1 MGDTMLQEII
11 TSEKTAFLAHCQKV
25 RGLSNNSVCA
35 YEQDIGAFLAFARQG
50 DHEHALNGQV
60 VLGYLDHLKLER
72 NHKHATI
79 RRRLVTLRA
88 FATWLRKV
96 GHIGE
101 DPFAGLEIDL
111 RPPKRLP
118 RPVEWV
124 DVRTMLKGECGA
136 LSTASSGIPAL
147 SSELHTQSRTTAL
160 AIKLMVSTGVR
171 VGELTQIKLSNI
183 SNDGYRIR
191 IHGKGS
197 KERNVYIGNLDLR
210 AELQHIKWQA
220 SRIEHVGDYLLLN
233 NYRRRLTEQALRR
246 RLRILAQACNLD
258 TRVTPHRFR
267 HSAATF
273 LIEEGVDIRF
283 VQRLLGHASIATTE
297 IYTRVSDTALMRA
310 INNADTLGKMLSEF
324 T

>member
-1 MGDTMLQEII
+1 MLQDIV
-11 TSEKTAFLAHCQKV
+11 TSEKTAFLAHCRKV

-35 YEQDIGAFLAFARQG
+35 YEQDIAAFLAFIRQG
-50 DHEHALNGQV
+50 DQKHALNGQL
-60 VLGYLDHLKLER
+60 VLDYLDHLKRER

-88 FATWLRKV
+88 FATWLRKAGRV
-96 GHIGE
+96 GE

-111 RPPKRLP
+111 RPPNRLP

-124 DVRTMLKGECGA
+124 DVRTMLKADGGT
-136 LSTASSGIPAL
+136 LSTASSGMPAF
-147 SSELHTQSRTTAL
+147 SSELHPLSRTTGL

-210 AELQHIKWQA
+210 TELQHIKWQA
-220 SRIEHVGDYLLLN
+220 SRIEHDGDYPASQQPSTTPDKRSGGGFEFLHKP
-233 NYRRRLTEQALRR
+233 A
-246 RLRILAQACNLD
+246 ILIP
-258 TRVTPHRFR
+258 RVTPHRFR

>member
-1 MGDTMLQEII
+1 MLQDII
-11 TSEKTAFLAHCQKV
+11 TTEGNAFLAHCRQV
-25 RGLSNNSVCA
+25 RGLSNNTVSA
-35 YEQDIGAFLAFARQG
+35 YEQDIAAFLAFTRQG
-50 DHEHALNGQV
+50 DQRYQLNGQV
-60 VLGYLDHLKLER
+60 VLDYLDHLKQER

-88 FATWLRKV
+88 FATWLRKS
-96 GHIGE
+96 GNIGN
-101 DPFAGLEIDL
+101 DPFAGLDIDL

-124 DVRTMLKGECGA
+124 DVKAMLKGYGA
-136 LSTASSGIPAL
+136 AHPTASSSPLESSNRFHAL
-147 SSELHTQSRTTAL
+147 SRTTTL

-171 VGELTQIKLSNI
+171 VGELTRIKLSNI

-191 IHGKGS
+191 IQGKGS

-220 SRIEHVGDYLLLN
+220 SRTAHDGDYLLLN
-233 NYRRRLTEQALRR
+233 NHRRRLTEQALRR
-246 RLRILAQACNLD
+246 RLRLLAQACDLD

-283 VQRLLGHASIATTE
+283 VQRLLGHAGIATTE

-310 INNADTLGKMLSEF
+310 IDNADTLGKMLAEF

>member
-1 MGDTMLQEII
+1 MLPDILI
-11 TSEKTAFLAHCQKV
+11 SEKQAFLTHCQHTK
-25 RGLSNNSVCA
+25 GLSQHSVDA
-35 YEQDIGAFLAFARQG
+35 YEQDIAGYLKFAQLNDYG
-50 DHEHALNGQV
+50 DELNGRV
-60 VLGYLDHLKLER
+60 VLDYLNHLKRER
-72 NHKHATI
+72 NYRHATI

-88 FATWLRKV
+88 FSTWLRKA
-96 GHIGE
+96 GHIEE

-124 DVRTMLKGECGA
+124 DVRTMLKETDGER
-136 LSTASSGIPAL
+136 SKASSSIPAL
-147 SSELHTQSRTTAL
+147 SSELHTISKTTAL
-160 AIKLMVSTGVR
+160 AIKLMVATGVR

-183 SNDGYRIR
+183 SNDGFRIR

-197 KERNVYIGNLDLR
+197 KERNVYIGNSKLR
-210 AELQHIKWQA
+210 VELQYIKWQA
-220 SRIEHVGDYLLLN
+220 SQAAHHGDYLLLN
-233 NYRRRLTEQALRR
+233 SARRRLTEQALRR
-246 RLRILAQACNLD
+246 RLRLLAQACNLD

-283 VQRLLGHASIATTE
+283 VQRLLGHSSIATTE
-297 IYTRVSDTALMRA
+297 IYTRVSDTALMQA
-310 INNADTLGKMLSEF
+310 MNTADTLGKILAEF

>member
-1 MGDTMLQEII
+1 MLQCIMA
-11 TSEKTAFLAHCQKV
+11 SEKIAFLGHCRKV
-25 RGLSNNSVCA
+25 RGLSDNSVFA
-35 YEQDIGAFLAFARQG
+35 YEQDIAAFIAFTRRD
-50 DHEHALNGQV
+50 DHKNALNSQV
-60 VLGYLDHLKLER
+60 VLNYLDHLKRER

-88 FATWLRKV
+88 FATWLRKAGLV
-96 GHIGE
+96 GD

-124 DVRTMLKGECGA
+124 DVRAMLKGDGA
-136 LSTASSGIPAL
+136 AYSATSSRTSAPSGEII
-147 SSELHTQSRTTAL
+147 SQSRTTVL
-160 AIKLMVSTGVR
+160 AIKIMVSTGVR

-183 SNDGYRIR
+183 SNDGFRIR

-197 KERNVYIGNLDLR
+197 KERNVYIGNPDLR

-220 SRIEHVGDYLLLN
+220 KHIEHDGDYLLLN
-233 NYRRRLTEQALRR
+233 TNRRRLTEQALRR
-246 RLRILAQACNLD
+246 RLRILAQSCNLD

-297 IYTRVSDTALMRA
+297 IYTHVSDTALMRA

>member
-1 MGDTMLQEII
+1 MGVDGYARECHVVPETAGYFCIQVPRCVLPSSMLI
-11 TSEKTAFLAHCQKV
+11 
-25 RGLSNNSVCA
+25 
-35 YEQDIGAFLAFARQG
+35 
-50 DHEHALNGQV
+50 
-60 VLGYLDHLKLER
+60 
-72 NHKHATI
+72 
-79 RRRLVTLRA
+79 
-88 FATWLRKV
+88 
-96 GHIGE
+96 
-101 DPFAGLEIDL
+101 
-111 RPPKRLP
+111 
-118 RPVEWV
+118 
-124 DVRTMLKGECGA
+124 
-136 LSTASSGIPAL
+136 
-147 SSELHTQSRTTAL
+147 
-160 AIKLMVSTGVR
+160 VSTGVR

-197 KERNVYIGNLDLR
+197 KERNVYVGNPDLR

-220 SRIEHVGDYLLLN
+220 NRTTDDGDYLLLN
-233 NYRRRLTEQALRR
+233 NHRRRLTEQALRR
-246 RLRILAQACNLD
+246 RLRLLAQTCNLD

-310 INNADTLGKMLSEF
+310 INDADTLGKILAEF

>member
-1 MGDTMLQEII
+1 MFLEILK
-11 TSEKTAFLAHCQKV
+11 SERQAFLVHCQHT
-25 RGLSNNSVCA
+25 RGLSKNTIDA
-35 YEQDIGAFLAFARQG
+35 YDQDIDAFLRFG
-50 DHEHALNGQV
+50 DCVEIGHEFTNQV
-60 VLGYLDHLKLER
+60 VLDYLEHLKCAR

-88 FATWLRKV
+88 FAAWLRKA
-96 GHIGE
+96 GLIDD
-101 DPFAGLEIDL
+101 DPFDGLEIDL

-124 DVRTMLKGECGA
+124 DVRSMLKGVGYARPNQTFAMPA
-136 LSTASSGIPAL
+136 LASNLYGIPN
-147 SSELHTQSRTTAL
+147 TTAL
-160 AIKLMVSTGVR
+160 AIKLMVATGVR
-171 VGELTQIKLSNI
+171 VGELTRIKLSTI

-197 KERNVYIGNLDLR
+197 KERNVYVGNPDLR
-210 AELQHIKWQA
+210 SELQYIKWQA
-220 SRIEHVGDYLLLN
+220 SQTPHEGDYLLLN
-233 NYRRRLTEQALRR
+233 SHCRRLTEQALRR
-246 RLRILAQACNLD
+246 RLRHLGKACNLD
-258 TRVTPHRFR
+258 THVTPHRFR

-283 VQRLLGHASIATTE
+283 VQRLLGHSSIATTE

-310 INNADTLGKMLSEF
+310 IDAADPLGKMLTEF